1 MSPPFIGDMAYLKTG
16 VIYPKPPLKDPFIIS
31 YHLVDTNE
39 VNSTALGEL
48 SRPVFSR
55 RDTLGIIHQNYK

>member
-1 MSPPFIGDMAYLKTG
+1 MAHLKAG
-16 VIYPKPPLKDPFIIS
+16 VIYPKRPLKDPFIIS
-31 YHLVDTNE
+31 YRLVDTNE

-48 SRPVFSR
+48 SQLVFSR